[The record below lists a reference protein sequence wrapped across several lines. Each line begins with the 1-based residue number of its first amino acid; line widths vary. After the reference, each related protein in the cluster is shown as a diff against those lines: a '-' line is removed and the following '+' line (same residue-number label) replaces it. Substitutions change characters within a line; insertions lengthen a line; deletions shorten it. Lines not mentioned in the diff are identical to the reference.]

1 MGFFVNGV
9 ELHPAQQWAAVKSEF
24 TFSVNN
30 LLAVVLIQT
39 MVYIFHKSYDIYL
52 KAAREII
59 RHSTAIF
66 TVRMNDSCWVDSKWP
81 LLHLCRVWHRD
92 VPAATTVR

>member
-39 MVYIFHKSYDIYL
+39 MVYIFHKSYDIYF
-52 KAAREII
+52 KAACEII
-59 RHSTAIF
+59 IVKSLDI
-66 TVRMNDSCWVDSKWP
+66 P
-81 LLHLCRVWHRD
+81 LPYSQREWTIAVG
-92 VPAATTVR
+92 